1 MRRRPGPAKASR
13 FSSDS
18 PQLRWRFLLDAL
30 ADSALRSL
38 FHRRAAAFA
47 PHRVEQLHAA
57 DRKYHHR
64 CPIEARQH
72 TPLPKPRSQ
81 LRDLLRLDDE
91 VRVMSMGAEPLGGA
105 IEPRR
110 IAGVPSHRETARIV
124 AKTAAVLCGNDHR
137 VR

>member
-30 ADSALRSL
+30 ADSTLRSL

-47 PHRVEQLHAA
+47 AHRVEQLHAA

-64 CPIEARQH
+64 CPIETRQH
-72 TPLPKPRSQ
+72 TPLAEPRSQ
-81 LRDLLRLDDE
+81 FRDLLRLEDE
-91 VRVMSMGAEPLGGA
+91 GRAMSMGAQPLGRA
-105 IEPRR
+105 IQ
-110 IAGVPSHRETARIV
+110 AR
-124 AKTAAVLCGNDHR
+124 
-137 VR
+137 